1 MNDRCSGGTGR
12 FLKIMCK
19 ALGYE
24 VEELNNIEIDGK
36 VKVKKQ

>member
-1 MNDRCSGGTGR
+1 
-12 FLKIMCK
+12 MCK

-24 VEELNNIEIDGK
+24 VEELNNTEIDGK

>member
-1 MNDRCSGGTGR
+1 
-12 FLKIMCK
+12 MCK